1 MYYNPYSYF
10 VHPYHYSAPPNAN
23 HLAVRPFPQH
33 LAMPTNNP
41 FPPVDTHKLKSSV
54 TRIKTI
60 MQQAQLLTDKIE
72 NSQQFAHDL
81 MNAAQLSNKAEVEKL
96 ISSTG
101 ITMKFETN
109 YTPDSF
115 RIRLIDNGCCGVI
128 LNLNW

>member
-1 MYYNPYSYF
+1 
-10 VHPYHYSAPPNAN
+10 
-23 HLAVRPFPQH
+23 
-33 LAMPTNNP
+33 
-41 FPPVDTHKLKSSV
+41 
-54 TRIKTI
+54 